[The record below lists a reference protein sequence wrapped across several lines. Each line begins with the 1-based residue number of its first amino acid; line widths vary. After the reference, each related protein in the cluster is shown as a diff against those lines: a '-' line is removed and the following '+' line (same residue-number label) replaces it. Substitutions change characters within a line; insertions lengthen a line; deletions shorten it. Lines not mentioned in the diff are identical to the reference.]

1 MVKGLVYKNRP
12 IIKLTI
18 AKGLKAQKVVALVDT
33 GFTGELK
40 ISSKEAMDLEI
51 IPDHFNRVE
60 LADGKTII
68 MFAGLAE
75 VSMENVKN
83 SVEVLISNGIPT
95 IGVGLLRIF
104 NYNLNIDFKN
114 DFLTLQK

>member
-1 MVKGLVYKNRP
+1 MVKGLVHKNRP

-18 AKGLKAQKVVALVDT
+18 AKGLKAQKVIVLVDT

-40 ISSKEAMDLEI
+40 ISAKEAMDLEI
-51 IPDHFNRVE
+51 IPDHLNRVE
-60 LADGKTII
+60 LADGKMAR

-75 VSMENVKN
+75 VSMEDVKN

-104 NYNLNIDFKN
+104 GYNLNIDFKN
-114 DFLTLQK
+114 DILFLQK